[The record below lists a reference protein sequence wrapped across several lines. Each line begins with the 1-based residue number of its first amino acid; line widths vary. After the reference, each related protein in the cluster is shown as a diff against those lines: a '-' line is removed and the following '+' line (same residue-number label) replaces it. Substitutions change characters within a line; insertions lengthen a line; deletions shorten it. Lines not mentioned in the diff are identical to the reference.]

1 MFGVF
6 ALLAGL
12 SFCVG
17 QNFNTESHL
26 TKAPNSSFG
35 QMFASCPDVY
45 KHFCISG
52 TCRYIVSEEIPA
64 CICFKGYIG
73 SRCESMDLLHIM
85 SENPQSILAIA
96 FAAAVLVALS
106 LIIGLGLGV
115 FFCRQKR
122 TISQLTL
129 LNNSDV

>member
-6 ALLAGL
+6 ALLTGL

-17 QNFNTESHL
+17 QNVSTESNL

-52 TCRYIVSEEIPA
+52 TCRYIVSEETPA

-73 SRCESMDLLHIM
+73 SRCESMDLLHM
-85 SENPQSILAIA
+85 LSENPQSILAIA
-96 FAAAVLVALS
+96 FGATVLVALS
-106 LIIGLGLGV
+106 IIIVVGLGV
-115 FFCRQKR
+115 YFCRPKR
-122 TISQLTL
+122 AVSQMAF
-129 LNNSDV
+129 LNDSDV